1 MDPEAGTMTD
11 DLTDAEQAVRR
22 ALSDPRLLREMARE
36 TRAEWARRR
45 EKEERDLSRSDRRR

>member
-1 MDPEAGTMTD
+1 MTD